1 MPVSLEGFAEVCLV
15 SVLVL
20 QQNCNLVGRLMVVV
34 VTFVVSMLFSVDRL
48 NQASVVL
55 YGYLL

>member
-15 SVLVL
+15 FVLVL

-48 NQASVVL
+48 KQASVVL
-55 YGYLL
+55 